1 MSGDP
6 DSERCM
12 QSAQLLV
19 PVTERDHSIGP
30 SNAVVTLVEYGDFEC
45 SFCRKAYSMLQGLRR
60 YMGDNLRFVYRHF
73 PLAEAHPHA
82 QHAAEAAEAAGAQG
96 KFWEM
101 HDILFQSQDALED
114 EDLVM
119 YAARIGIDFQRVSQE
134 LAAGAYTRRV
144 RDDFRGGARSGVN
157 GTPTFF
163 INGARYDGN
172 WGDANEFI
180 QVLSDAASQV
190 PAGAP

>member
-60 YMGDNLRFVYRHF
+60 YMGDNLRFVCRHF

>member
-134 LAAGAYTRRV
+134 LAAGAYTRRA

>member
-119 YAARIGIDFQRVSQE
+119 YAARIGIDFQRVSQQ